1 MMRFGILV
9 VTLALFVAGR
19 ASGQGL
25 DEGLL
30 NAVAYKPL
38 PAGLAITVRP
48 MDDSDENLVLRERIE
63 GELKA
68 QGYSVSG
75 DGTLILTFETRDTMG
90 AWSDAGRRSVLEF
103 EYKNAEGIGGDNER
117 LRLNLFD
124 SAQGGVFNEGG
135 AHGTLVVTPSQYR
148 IDATVD
154 DRRNGERLWQAWVTA
169 SLQQADG
176 ATLTQ
181 SMVPAMVGSL
191 GKTVRRQT
199 FQLS

>member
-1 MMRFGILV
+1 MKRFGIV
-9 VTLALFVAGR
+9 FMTVALLVAGGVS
-19 ASGQGL
+19 AQSV

-38 PAGLAITVRP
+38 PVGVSITVRP
-48 MDDSDENLVLRERIE
+48 MDDSDENLILQKRIE

-75 DGTLILTFETRDTMG
+75 DGALILTFEPRDTVG

-103 EYKNAEGIGGDNER
+103 QYKSEEGIGGDNER

-124 SAQGGVFNEGG
+124 SAKGGVFNEGG
-135 AHGTLVVTPSQYR
+135 AHGTSIVTASQYR

-154 DRRNGERLWQAWVTA
+154 DRRNGERLWQAWATA
-169 SLQQADG
+169 SRQQSDG
-176 ATLTQ
+176 ATLTR
-181 SMVPAMVGSL
+181 SMVPVMVKNL
-191 GKTVRRQT
+191 GKTVRRQM
-199 FQLS
+199 FQLP

>member
-1 MMRFGILV
+1 MKRFGILV
-9 VTLALFVAGR
+9 VTYALLVTGW
-19 ASGQGL
+19 ASAQSV

-38 PAGLAITVRP
+38 PAGFAITVRP
-48 MDDSDENLVLRERIE
+48 MDDSDENLVLQERIE

-75 DGTLILTFETRDTMG
+75 DGALILTFETRDVVG
-90 AWSDAGRRSVLEF
+90 AWNDAGQRSVLEF
-103 EYKNAEGIGGDNER
+103 QYKSEEGIGGDKEN

-124 SAQGGVFNEGG
+124 SAKGGVFNEGR
-135 AHGTLVVTPSQYR
+135 AHGTSIVTRSQYR
-148 IDATVD
+148 IDATID
-154 DRRNGERLWQAWVTA
+154 DRRNGERLWQAWATA
-169 SLQQADG
+169 SLQQSDG
-176 ATLTQ
+176 PTLTQ

-199 FQLS
+199 FELP

>member
-19 ASGQGL
+19 ASAQGL

-48 MDDSDENLVLRERIE
+48 MDDSDENLVLRERFE

-199 FQLS
+199 FQLP

>member
-1 MMRFGILV
+1 MKRFGILV
-9 VTLALFVAGR
+9 MTLALLVAGR
-19 ASGQGL
+19 ASAQNV

-38 PAGLAITVRP
+38 PAGVTIAVRL
-48 MDDSDENLVLRERIE
+48 MDDSDENLVLQKRIE
-63 GELKA
+63 GELTA

-75 DGTLILTFETRDTMG
+75 DGTLILTFEIRDTVG

-103 EYKNAEGIGGDNER
+103 QYKSEEGIGGDNER

-124 SAQGGVFNEGG
+124 SAQGGVFNKGRD
-135 AHGTLVVTPSQYR
+135 HGTSIVTASQYR

-154 DRRNGERLWQAWVTA
+154 DRRNGERLWQAWATA
-169 SLQQADG
+169 SLQQSDG
-176 ATLTQ
+176 PTLTR
-181 SMVPAMVGSL
+181 SMVPVMVNNL

-199 FQLS
+199 FQLP

>member
-19 ASGQGL
+19 ASAQGL

-117 LRLNLFD
+117 LRLNLFN

-199 FQLS
+199 FQLP

>member
-1 MMRFGILV
+1 MMRFGIQV
-9 VTLALFVAGR
+9 VTLALLVAGR
-19 ASGQGL
+19 ASAQGL

-38 PAGLAITVRP
+38 PAGLAIAVRP

-75 DGTLILTFETRDTMG
+75 EGALILTFQTRDTVG
-90 AWSDAGRRSVLEF
+90 AWSDSGRRSVLEF
-103 EYKNAEGIGGDNER
+103 EYKNVEGIGGDNER

-124 SAQGGVFNEGG
+124 SAKGGVFNEGR
-135 AHGTLVVTPSQYR
+135 AHGTSIVTPSQYR
-148 IDATVD
+148 IDATID
-154 DRRNGERLWQAWVTA
+154 DRRNGERLWQAWATA
-169 SLQQADG
+169 SLQQSDG
-176 ATLTQ
+176 PTLTQ

-199 FQLS
+199 FQLP

>member
-1 MMRFGILV
+1 MKRFGLLV
-9 VTLALFVAGR
+9 VTLALLAAGR
-19 ASGQGL
+19 ASAQSV

-38 PAGLAITVRP
+38 PAGMAIAVRP

-68 QGYSVSG
+68 QGFSVSG
-75 DGTLILTFETRDTMG
+75 DGALILTFETRDSVG

-103 EYKNAEGIGGDNER
+103 QYKSEKGIGGDNER

-124 SAQGGVFNEGG
+124 SAKGGVFNEGR
-135 AHGTLVVTPSQYR
+135 AHGTSIVTPSQYR
-148 IDATVD
+148 IDATID
-154 DRRNGERLWQAWVTA
+154 DRRNGERLWQAWATA
-169 SLQQADG
+169 SLQQSDG
-176 ATLTQ
+176 PTLTQ
-181 SMVPAMVGSL
+181 AMVPAMVESL

-199 FQLS
+199 FQLP

>member
-1 MMRFGILV
+1 MKRFGIV
-9 VTLALFVAGR
+9 FMTVALLVAGGVS
-19 ASGQGL
+19 AQSV

-38 PAGLAITVRP
+38 PVGVSITVRP
-48 MDDSDENLVLRERIE
+48 MDDSDENLILQKRIE

-75 DGTLILTFETRDTMG
+75 DGALILTFEPRDTVG

-103 EYKNAEGIGGDNER
+103 QYKSEEGIGGDNER

-124 SAQGGVFNEGG
+124 SAKGGVFNEGG
-135 AHGTLVVTPSQYR
+135 AHGTSIVTASQYR

-154 DRRNGERLWQAWVTA
+154 DRRNGERL
-169 SLQQADG
+169 
-176 ATLTQ
+176 
-181 SMVPAMVGSL
+181 
-191 GKTVRRQT
+191 
-199 FQLS
+199 

>member
-1 MMRFGILV
+1 MKRFGILV
-9 VTLALFVAGR
+9 VTLALLVAGR
-19 ASGQGL
+19 TSAQSV

-38 PAGLAITVRP
+38 PAGVAITVRP
-48 MDDSDENLVLRERIE
+48 MDDSDENLILQKHIE

-75 DGTLILTFETRDTMG
+75 DGALILTFETRDTVG

-103 EYKNAEGIGGDNER
+103 EYKSEEGIGGDKER

-124 SAQGGVFNEGG
+124 SAKGGVFNEGG
-135 AHGTLVVTPSQYR
+135 AHGTSIVTASQYR

-154 DRRNGERLWQAWVTA
+154 DRRNGERLWQAWATA
-169 SLQQADG
+169 SRQQSDG
-176 ATLTQ
+176 NTLTQ
-181 SMVPAMVGSL
+181 SMVPVIVKNL

-199 FQLS
+199 FQLP

>member
-1 MMRFGILV
+1 MKRFGILV
-9 VTLALFVAGR
+9 ATLALLVAGR
-19 ASGQGL
+19 ASAQSF

-38 PAGLAITVRP
+38 PTGLAIAVRP
-48 MDDSDENLVLRERIE
+48 MDDSDENLVLQERIE

-68 QGYSVSG
+68 QGYTVSG
-75 DGTLILTFETRDTMG
+75 DGTLILTFETRDTVG
-90 AWSDAGRRSVLEF
+90 AWSDSGRRSVLEF
-103 EYKNAEGIGGDNER
+103 QYKSEEGIGGDNER

-124 SAQGGVFNEGG
+124 SAQGGVFNEGR
-135 AHGTLVVTPSQYR
+135 AHGTSIVTPSQYR

-169 SLQQADG
+169 SLQQSDG
-176 ATLTQ
+176 PTLTR

-199 FQLS
+199 FQLP

>member
-1 MMRFGILV
+1 MKRFGIV
-9 VTLALFVAGR
+9 FMTVALLVAGGVS
-19 ASGQGL
+19 AQSV

-38 PAGLAITVRP
+38 PVGVSITVRP
-48 MDDSDENLVLRERIE
+48 MDDSDENLILQKRIE

-75 DGTLILTFETRDTMG
+75 DGALILTFETRDTVG

-103 EYKNAEGIGGDNER
+103 QYKSEEGIGGDNER

-124 SAQGGVFNEGG
+124 SAKGGVFNEGG
-135 AHGTLVVTPSQYR
+135 AHGTSIVTASQYR

-154 DRRNGERLWQAWVTA
+154 DRRNGERLWQAWATA
-169 SLQQADG
+169 SRQQSDG
-176 ATLTQ
+176 ATLTR
-181 SMVPAMVGSL
+181 SMVPVMVKNL
-191 GKTVRRQT
+191 GKTVRRQM
-199 FQLS
+199 FQLP

>member
-1 MMRFGILV
+1 MKRFGILV
-9 VTLALFVAGR
+9 VTLALLVAGR
-19 ASGQGL
+19 ASAQSV

-38 PAGLAITVRP
+38 PAGVAITVRP
-48 MDDSDENLVLRERIE
+48 MDDSDENLILQKHIE

-75 DGTLILTFETRDTMG
+75 DGALILTFETRDTVG

-103 EYKNAEGIGGDNER
+103 EYKSEEGIGGDKER

-124 SAQGGVFNEGG
+124 SAKGGVFNEGG
-135 AHGTLVVTPSQYR
+135 AHGTSILTASQYR

-154 DRRNGERLWQAWVTA
+154 DRRNGERLWQAWATA
-169 SLQQADG
+169 SRQQSDG
-176 ATLTQ
+176 NTLTQ
-181 SMVPAMVGSL
+181 SMVPVIVKNL

-199 FQLS
+199 FQLP

>member
-1 MMRFGILV
+1 MKHFGILV
-9 VTLALFVAGR
+9 ATLALLVAGR
-19 ASGQGL
+19 ASAQSF

-38 PAGLAITVRP
+38 PTGLAIAVRP
-48 MDDSDENLVLRERIE
+48 MDDSDENLVLQERIE

-68 QGYSVSG
+68 QGYTVSG
-75 DGTLILTFETRDTMG
+75 DGTLILTFETRDTVG
-90 AWSDAGRRSVLEF
+90 AWSDSGRRSVLEF
-103 EYKNAEGIGGDNER
+103 QYKSEEGIGGDNER

-124 SAQGGVFNEGG
+124 SAQGGVFNEGR
-135 AHGTLVVTPSQYR
+135 AHGTSIVTPSQYR

-169 SLQQADG
+169 SLQQSDG
-176 ATLTQ
+176 PTLTR

-199 FQLS
+199 FQLP